1 MKMFTSESLEP
12 VEFKSSWRKERLVS
26 EAAAQTGDIQTDE
39 VGCQSWYIQEEG
51 TQTEEDNDQQ
61 LTMAQVDEAHLAQ
74 FLLSVEPM
82 IAHCLFNNIKT
93 RAFEDFDTSTGEE
106 ATSVTCVHTLTHS
119 ELSGELQV
127 TGLSW
132 NATGSTMA
140 VSYGRYDHEDWCTHR
155 AAVATWNLDRRSVK
169 EDKPDTVI
177 DSACCVMCL
186 EFHPENPAWLVGGNF
201 NGEVLVWDLSQ
212 EDDLLLATSG
222 IGDDAHREPVTR
234 VHWIKDTSSKKKRYN
249 VVSIGGDGKILVWKV
264 DPKRF
269 RLKLLDGFVV
279 MAQSLPRGM
288 KVRGVR
294 GDKEIG
300 VTSLCFSH
308 EDPDTFLVGS
318 ESGCIFR
325 CSMHAKGSPAGS
337 HIMSSIPLRSPV
349 TFTFNPHHGPVHAVD
364 CSRFHRHA
372 FVSSGQDQCLRV
384 YNLLQAQPVATIEP
398 GKGYLYAASWSPVSP
413 TVFATTTESGH
424 LLLYDLS
431 TPSLVPTYTVEAS
444 PAKQPVFCLQFNNQ
458 QKQLLAT
465 GDAGGSVRVFKL
477 GKDLIS
483 SSAHKIDH
491 LENLISTGSE

>member
-1 MKMFTSESLEP
+1 MFTSESLEP
-12 VEFKSSWRKERLVS
+12 VEFKSSWRKERQMS
-26 EAAAQTGDIQTDE
+26 EASAQTGDIQTDE
-39 VGCQSWYIQEEG
+39 VGCQSWYIHEEG
-51 TQTEEDNDQQ
+51 TQTEEDSDRQ
-61 LTMAQVDEAHLAQ
+61 LTMAQVDEADLLQSLLA
-74 FLLSVEPM
+74 VEPLVVRC
-82 IAHCLFNNIKT
+82 IINNNKT
-93 RAFEDFDTSTGEE
+93 RAFEDYETGTGEE
-106 ATSVTCVHTLTHS
+106 ETSVTCIHTLTHS

-132 NATGSTMA
+132 NTTGSSVA
-140 VSYGRYDHEDWCTHR
+140 VAYGRHDHEDWCTHR

-169 EDKPDTVI
+169 EDKPDTVL
-177 DSACCVMCL
+177 DSPCCIMCV

-201 NGEVLVWDLSQ
+201 NGEVLVWDLSR

-222 IGDDAHREPVTR
+222 IGDDAHREPVSR
-234 VHWIKDTSSKKKRYN
+234 VYWIKDTSSKKKRYN
-249 VVSIGGDGKILVWKV
+249 VISIGGDGKILVWKV

-279 MAQSLPRGM
+279 MAQSLPRSM

-300 VTSLCFSH
+300 VTSLAFSH

-349 TFTFNPHHGPVHAVD
+349 TFTFNPHHGPVLAVD
-364 CSRFHRHA
+364 YSCFHRHA
-372 FVSSGQDQCLRV
+372 FISSGQDQCVRV
-384 YNLLQAQPVATIEP
+384 YNLLQAQPVVTIEP
-398 GKGYLYAASWSPVSP
+398 AKGYLYAASWSPVSP
-413 TVFATTTESGH
+413 TVFATATESGH
-424 LLLYDLS
+424 LLLYDLTS
-431 TPSLVPTYTVEAS
+431 ANLVPAHTVEAS
-444 PAKQPVFCLQFNNQ
+444 PTKQPVFCLQFNIK

-477 GKDLIS
+477 SKDLITT
-483 SSAHKIDH
+483 SAHKLEQ